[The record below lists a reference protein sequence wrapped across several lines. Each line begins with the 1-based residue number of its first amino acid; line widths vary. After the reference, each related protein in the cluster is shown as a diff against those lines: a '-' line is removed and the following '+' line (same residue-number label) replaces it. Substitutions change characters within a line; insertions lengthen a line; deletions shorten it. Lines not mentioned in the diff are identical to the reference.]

1 MKGWVHVAWHSL
13 PAMAGQDAD
22 RVTGAPHLAWAMV
35 MLKALGGRCSVERLG
50 GLSGEV
56 FRFEM
61 RDRPEDP
68 APDPFSAVSLHQG
81 FDALGY
87 TPIIL
92 CGTGP
97 EEALDVAWAELSE
110 KRPVLA
116 RGLSGVDWG
125 MIVGLRA
132 GGRTVGVWRDA
143 VTWLDIAEVSDV
155 GPLCFEIVTMGPR
168 SREPAYPHTTREALG
183 RAIRRMAAAVTS
195 AAGTLSGY
203 RVGENA
209 WAALQAWHD
218 RTDPREVASS
228 DLVDVAMR
236 LARRRCGAG
245 AFLEKTKTEW
255 LVAQACFSTARE
267 RFLEVAGAM
276 HRVARLHAT
285 LPDDEAHDQVSDCIA
300 TARLR
305 ETDAIVSLRTAAEAI
320 RHL

>member
-13 PAMAGQDAD
+13 PATAEQDAD
-22 RVTGAPHLAWAMV
+22 RITGAPHLAWAMA
-35 MLKALGGRCSVERLG
+35 MLKAVGGRCSVERLG

-68 APDPFSAVSLHQG
+68 ALDPFSAVSLHQG

-87 TPIIL
+87 APSIL

-97 EEALDVAWAELSE
+97 EEALDAAWAELSE
-110 KRPVLA
+110 NRPVLA
-116 RGLSGVDWG
+116 RGLNGNDWG

-132 GGRTVGVWRDA
+132 GGRSVGVWRET
-143 VTWLDIAEVSDV
+143 VTWLDIAEVSEE
-155 GPLCFEIVTMGPR
+155 PLCFEILTVGPR
-168 SREPAYPHTTREALG
+168 SREPAYPHTTREAIG
-183 RAIRRMAAAVTS
+183 RAIRRMAAGVTS
-195 AAGTLSGY
+195 AVGTLGGCM
-203 RVGENA
+203 VGENA
-209 WAALQAWHD
+209 WAALHACHD
-218 RTDPREVASS
+218 STYPRYVASS

-255 LVAQACFSTARE
+255 LVAQACFSAANE
-267 RFLEVAGAM
+267 QFLEVAGAM
-276 HRVARLHAT
+276 HRIARLHAT
-285 LPDDEAHDQVSDCIA
+285 LPDDEAHDQVSDCIT